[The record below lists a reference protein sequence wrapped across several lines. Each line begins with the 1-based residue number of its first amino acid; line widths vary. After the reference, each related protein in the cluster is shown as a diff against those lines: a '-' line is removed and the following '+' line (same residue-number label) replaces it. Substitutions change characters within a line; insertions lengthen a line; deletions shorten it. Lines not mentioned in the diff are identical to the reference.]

1 MVIYYNRKND
11 VCICHTKTTPPPLV
25 GSCTQNI
32 IPDLINFTAKAW

>member
-1 MVIYYNRKND
+1 MDIFIITVKMMFVSAIQKP
-11 VCICHTKTTPPPLV
+11 HPPLV

>member
-11 VCICHTKTTPPPLV
+11 VCICHTKTPPLV

>member
-1 MVIYYNRKND
+1 MVIYYTRKND
-11 VCICHTKTTPPPLV
+11 VCICHTKTTPPLV